1 MMNKT
6 GFMEFGSDGWD
17 RTSDTWINSP
27 LLLPTEL
34 HRNNLERGTRIE
46 LATTCLEGRDST
58 N

>member
-34 HRNNLERGTRIE
+34 RRNNLERGTSIE
-46 LATTCLEGRDST
+46 LATTCLEGRCST